1 MLSAQDISVSFGG
14 TTLFED
20 LSFRIGGGDRIGLVG
35 KNGAGKS
42 TLLKLVAR
50 EQTPT
55 TGHFSLEKSC
65 SIGYLPQDIDFDK
78 GRTVLKETYQAF
90 TEIIALEKQQERLTQ
105 AIIERTD
112 YDSESYANLLVEQ
125 AEAGEQYEILGGYTY
140 QAKVERVLKGLG
152 FVEDD
157 FDRQTDTFSGGWR
170 MRIELAKLLLKAHD
184 ILLLDEPTNHLD
196 IDSIVWLEQFL
207 NKYKGAV
214 ILVSHDKM
222 FLDQVTNRTM
232 EIIQKKLYDFKKPYS
247 KYLELRR
254 ELREKQL
261 AAQKNQEKKIQQTE
275 QLIERFR
282 AKASKA
288 NMAQSLIKKL
298 DKMDRI
304 EVDAEETE
312 SMKLNFL
319 LSTQPG
325 KVVIEANKLG
335 KAYEAHQVLTHVDL
349 LIERGSKIAFVGQN
363 GQGKT
368 TLAKI
373 LVGELSCTGELQLGH
388 NVELGYFAQD
398 QSQQL
403 NGTKTVLDTALEGA
417 TEENR
422 KTVRDLLGAFLFRGE
437 DVDKKVAVL
446 SGGERNRLA
455 LCKLLLQPFNVLVMD
470 EPTNHLD
477 LQSKAVLKEALRKFE
492 GTLLLVSHDRD
503 FLNDLCDRVFE
514 FKDQK
519 VKEFLGG
526 VSDYLEHKKI
536 GSLKELEQQKKEGN
550 QKTYS
555 SKNNYKNQ
563 KALKKLKNKISGIER
578 AIKSLEKWIKDT
590 DLELEINYDVTIQQ
604 QNFFDTYQGRKGEL
618 EKLYAQWED
627 LESQIES
634 LN

>member
-14 TTLFED
+14 TKLFED

-65 SIGYLPQDIDFDK
+65 SIGYLPQDLDFNK
-78 GRTVLKETYQAF
+78 GRTVLQETYQAF
-90 TEIIALEKQQERLTQ
+90 TEIIALEKQQERLNQ

-112 YDSESYANLLVEQ
+112 YESESYANLLVDQ
-125 AEAGEQYEILGGYTY
+125 AEVGEQYEILGGYNY

-152 FVEDD
+152 FVKDD

-232 EIIQKKLYDFKKPYS
+232 EIIQKQLYDFKKPYS

-261 AAQKNQEKKIQQTE
+261 AAQKNQEKKIQRTE
-275 QLIERFR
+275 QLIERFK

-304 EVDAEETE
+304 KVDPEETDNI
-312 SMKLNFL
+312 KLNFL
-319 LSTQPG
+319 VSTQPG

-335 KAYEAHQVLTHVDL
+335 KAYEANQVLTHVDL

-373 LVGELSCTGELQLGH
+373 LVGELSCTGELELGY
-388 NVELGYFAQD
+388 NVKLGYFAQD

-403 NGTKTVLDTALEGA
+403 DGTKTVLDIALEEA

-514 FKDQK
+514 FKNQN

-536 GSLKELEQQKKEGN
+536 GSLKELEQQKTERK

-563 KALKKLKNKISGIER
+563 KELKKLKKKISGIER

-590 DLELEINYDVTIQQ
+590 DLELEINYDQTIQQ
-604 QNFFDTYQGRKGEL
+604 QNFFDNYQDRKGEL

-627 LESQIES
+627 LELQLES

>member
-207 NKYKGAV
+207 KKYKGAV

-232 EIIQKKLYDFKKPYS
+232 EIIQKQLYDFKKPYS

-282 AKASKA
+282 AKTSKA

-304 EVDAEETE
+304 EVDPEETE

-319 LSTQPG
+319 LSKQPG

-536 GSLKELEQQKKEGN
+536 GSLKELEQQKKDEN

-618 EKLYAQWED
+618 EKLYALWED

>member
-207 NKYKGAV
+207 KKYKGAV

-232 EIIQKKLYDFKKPYS
+232 EIIQKQLYDFKKPYS

-304 EVDAEETE
+304 EVDPEETE

-319 LSTQPG
+319 LSKQPG

-536 GSLKELEQQKKEGN
+536 GSLKELEQQKKDEN

>member
-207 NKYKGAV
+207 KKYKGAV

-232 EIIQKKLYDFKKPYS
+232 EIIQKQLYDFKKPYS

-288 NMAQSLIKKL
+288 NMAQTKIKKL

-304 EVDAEETE
+304 EVDPEETE

-536 GSLKELEQQKKEGN
+536 GSLKELEQQKKDEN

>member
-1 MLSAQDISVSFGG
+1 MLIAQDISVSFGG
-14 TTLFED
+14 TKLFED

-65 SIGYLPQDIDFDK
+65 SIGYLPQDLDFNK
-78 GRTVLKETYQAF
+78 GRTVLQETYQAF
-90 TEIIALEKQQERLTQ
+90 TEIIALEKQQERLNQ

-112 YDSESYANLLVEQ
+112 YESESYANLLVDQ
-125 AEAGEQYEILGGYTY
+125 AEVGEQYEILGGYNY

-152 FVEDD
+152 FVKDD
-157 FDRQTDTFSGGWR
+157 FDRQTDTLSGGWR

-232 EIIQKKLYDFKKPYS
+232 EIIQKQLYDFKKPYS

-254 ELREKQL
+254 EFREKQL
-261 AAQKNQEKKIQQTE
+261 AAQKNQEKKIQRTE
-275 QLIERFR
+275 HLIERFK

-304 EVDAEETE
+304 KVDPEETDNI
-312 SMKLNFL
+312 KLNFL
-319 LSTQPG
+319 VSTQPG
-325 KVVIEANKLG
+325 KVVIEANKLS

-373 LVGELSCTGELQLGH
+373 LVGELSFTGELELGY
-388 NVELGYFAQD
+388 NVKLGYFAQD

-403 NGTKTVLDTALEGA
+403 DGTKTVLDIALEEA

-514 FKDQK
+514 FKNQN

-536 GSLKELEQQKKEGN
+536 GSLKELEQQKTERK

-563 KALKKLKNKISGIER
+563 KGLKKLKKKISGIER

-590 DLELEINYDVTIQQ
+590 DLELEINYDQTIQQ
-604 QNFFDTYQGRKGEL
+604 QNFFDNYQDRKGEL

-627 LESQIES
+627 LESQLES

>member
-304 EVDAEETE
+304 EVDPEETE

-319 LSTQPG
+319 LSKQPG

>member
-14 TTLFED
+14 TKLFED

-65 SIGYLPQDIDFDK
+65 SIGHLPQDIDFNK
-78 GRTVLKETYQAF
+78 GRTVLQETYQAF
-90 TEIIALEKQQERLTQ
+90 TEIIALEKQQERLNQ

-112 YDSESYANLLVEQ
+112 YESESYANLLVDQ
-125 AEAGEQYEILGGYTY
+125 AEVGEQYEILGGYTY

-232 EIIQKKLYDFKKPYS
+232 EIIQKQLYDFKKPYS

-261 AAQKNQEKKIQQTE
+261 AAQKNQEKKIQRTE
-275 QLIERFR
+275 QLIERFK

-304 EVDAEETE
+304 KVDPEETDNI
-312 SMKLNFL
+312 KLNFL
-319 LSTQPG
+319 VSTQPG

-335 KAYEAHQVLTHVDL
+335 KAYEANQVLTHVDL

-373 LVGELSCTGELQLGH
+373 LVGELSCTGELELGY
-388 NVELGYFAQD
+388 NVKLGYFAQD

-403 NGTKTVLDTALEGA
+403 DGTKTVLDIALEEA

-514 FKDQK
+514 FKNQN

-536 GSLKELEQQKKEGN
+536 GSLKELEQQKTEGK

-563 KALKKLKNKISGIER
+563 KELKKLKKKISGIER

-590 DLELEINYDVTIQQ
+590 DLELEINYDQTIQQ
-604 QNFFDTYQGRKGEL
+604 QNFFDNYQDRKGEL

-627 LESQIES
+627 LELQLES

>member
-335 KAYEAHQVLTHVDL
+335 KAYDAHQVLTHVDL

-403 NGTKTVLDTALEGA
+403 NGIKTVLDTALEGA

>member
-14 TTLFED
+14 TTLFES
-20 LSFRIGGGDRIGLVG
+20 LSFRIGGGDRVGLVG

-42 TLLKLVAR
+42 TLLKLIAQ
-50 EQTPT
+50 EQRPT
-55 TGHFSLEKSC
+55 TGDFALEKNC
-65 SIGYLPQDIDFDK
+65 SIGYLAQDIDFEQ
-78 GRTVLKETYQAF
+78 GRTVLEESYQAF
-90 TEIIALEKQQERLTQ
+90 AELIALEKKQEQITGALL
-105 AIIERTD
+105 ERED
-112 YDSESYANLLVEQ
+112 YESEAYAALLVQQ
-125 AEAGEQYEILGGYTY
+125 AEAGERYELLGGYTY

-152 FVEDD
+152 FLETD
-157 FDRQTDTFSGGWR
+157 FERPTETFSGGWR
-170 MRIELAKLLLKAHD
+170 MRIELAKLLLKDHD

-214 ILVSHDKM
+214 VLVSHDKM

-232 EIIQKKLYDFKKPYS
+232 EIIQRQLYDFKKPYS
-247 KYLELRR
+247 KYLEVRA

-288 NMAQSLIKKL
+288 SMAQSLIKRL

-304 EVDAEETE
+304 EIDPEETE
-312 SMKLNFL
+312 AMKLHFPV
-319 LSTQPG
+319 SKQPG
-325 KVVIEANKLG
+325 KVVIET
-335 KAYEAHQVLTHVDL
+335 EALSKSYGDHHVLSEVDL
-349 LIERGSKIAFVGQN
+349 LIERGRKIAFVGQN
-363 GQGKT
+363 GQGKS

-373 LVGELSCTGELQLGH
+373 LVGELRSKGHLQLGH

-403 NGTKTVLDTALEGA
+403 DGSLTVLDAALDSA

-422 KTVRDLLGAFLFRGE
+422 KSVRDVLGAFLFRGE

-477 LQSKAVLKEALRKFE
+477 LQSKSVLKEALRKFE

-503 FLNDLCDRVFE
+503 FLQDLCDSVFE
-514 FKDQK
+514 FKNQK
-519 VKEFLGG
+519 VKEYLGG
-526 VSDYLEHKKI
+526 VADYLEYKKL
-536 GSLKELEQQKKEGN
+536 GSLKELEQGKPEKKEKGTTTGNNYQN
-550 QKTYS
+550 QK
-555 SKNNYKNQ
+555 Q
-563 KALKKLKNKISGIER
+563 RKKIQNKLSNVEKE
-578 AIKSLEKWIKDT
+578 IKGLEKWIKDK
-590 DLELEINYDVTIQQ
+590 DLALEINYDQTIQEAD
-604 QNFFDTYQGRKGEL
+604 FFDTYHGHKKSL
-618 EKLYAQWED
+618 ETLYEQWEQ
-627 LESQIES
+627 LEEQ
-634 LN
+634 LDTLG

>member
-1 MLSAQDISVSFGG
+1 MN
-14 TTLFED
+14 
-20 LSFRIGGGDRIGLVG
+20 
-35 KNGAGKS
+35 K
-42 TLLKLVAR
+42 
-50 EQTPT
+50 TPT

-207 NKYKGAV
+207 KKYKGAV

-232 EIIQKKLYDFKKPYS
+232 EIIQKQLYDFKKPYS

-304 EVDAEETE
+304 EVDPEETE

-319 LSTQPG
+319 LSKQPG

-536 GSLKELEQQKKEGN
+536 GSLKELEQQKKDEN

>member
-207 NKYKGAV
+207 KKYKGAV

-232 EIIQKKLYDFKKPYS
+232 EIIQKQLYDFKKPYS

-304 EVDAEETE
+304 EVDPEETE

-319 LSTQPG
+319 LSKQPG

>member
-207 NKYKGAV
+207 KKYKGAV

-536 GSLKELEQQKKEGN
+536 GSLKELEQQKKDEN

>member
-1 MLSAQDISVSFGG
+1 MKIL
-14 TTLFED
+14 ED
-20 LSFRIGGGDRIGLVG
+20 VAFQSDR
-35 KNGAGKS
+35 S
-42 TLLKLVAR
+42 
-50 EQTPT
+50 
-55 TGHFSLEKSC
+55 
-65 SIGYLPQDIDFDK
+65 
-78 GRTVLKETYQAF
+78 
-90 TEIIALEKQQERLTQ
+90 
-105 AIIERTD
+105 
-112 YDSESYANLLVEQ
+112 
-125 AEAGEQYEILGGYTY
+125 
-140 QAKVERVLKGLG
+140 
-152 FVEDD
+152 
-157 FDRQTDTFSGGWR
+157 
-170 MRIELAKLLLKAHD
+170 
-184 ILLLDEPTNHLD
+184 
-196 IDSIVWLEQFL
+196 
-207 NKYKGAV
+207 
-214 ILVSHDKM
+214 
-222 FLDQVTNRTM
+222 QVV
-232 EIIQKKLYDFKKPYS
+232 YS
-247 KYLELRR
+247 
-254 ELREKQL
+254 
-261 AAQKNQEKKIQQTE
+261 N
-275 QLIERFR
+275 
-282 AKASKA
+282 
-288 NMAQSLIKKL
+288 IKKL
-298 DKMDRI
+298 KERI
-304 EVDAEETE
+304 EQKPEETE

-319 LSTQPG
+319 LSKQPG

-398 QSQQL
+398 QSHQL

-536 GSLKELEQQKKEGN
+536 GSLKELEQQKKDEN

>member
-232 EIIQKKLYDFKKPYS
+232 EIIQKQLYDFKKPYS

-304 EVDAEETE
+304 EVDPEETE

-319 LSTQPG
+319 LSKQPG

>member
-207 NKYKGAV
+207 KKYKGAV

-232 EIIQKKLYDFKKPYS
+232 EIIQKQLYDFKKPYS

-304 EVDAEETE
+304 EVDPEETE

-319 LSTQPG
+319 LSKQPG

-536 GSLKELEQQKKEGN
+536 GSLKEL
-550 QKTYS
+550 
-555 SKNNYKNQ
+555 
-563 KALKKLKNKISGIER
+563 
-578 AIKSLEKWIKDT
+578 
-590 DLELEINYDVTIQQ
+590 
-604 QNFFDTYQGRKGEL
+604 
-618 EKLYAQWED
+618 
-627 LESQIES
+627 
-634 LN
+634 

>member
-207 NKYKGAV
+207 KKYKGAV

-232 EIIQKKLYDFKKPYS
+232 EIIQKQLYDFKKPYS

-304 EVDAEETE
+304 EVDPEETE

-319 LSTQPG
+319 LSKQPG

-335 KAYEAHQVLTHVDL
+335 KAYDAHQVLTHVDL

-403 NGTKTVLDTALEGA
+403 NGIKTVLDTALEGA

-536 GSLKELEQQKKEGN
+536 GSLKELEQQKKDEN

>member
-207 NKYKGAV
+207 KKYKGAV

-232 EIIQKKLYDFKKPYS
+232 EIIQKQLYDFKKPYS

-304 EVDAEETE
+304 EVDPEETE

-319 LSTQPG
+319 LSKQPG

-422 KTVRDLLGAFLFRGE
+422 KTVRDLLGAFLFLGE

-536 GSLKELEQQKKEGN
+536 GSLKELEQQKKDEN

>member
-207 NKYKGAV
+207 KKYKGAV

-304 EVDAEETE
+304 EVDPEETE

-319 LSTQPG
+319 LSKQPG

>member
-207 NKYKGAV
+207 KKYKGAV

-232 EIIQKKLYDFKKPYS
+232 EIIQKQLYDFKKPYS

-304 EVDAEETE
+304 EVDPEETE

-335 KAYEAHQVLTHVDL
+335 KAYDAHQVLTHVDL

>member
-14 TTLFED
+14 TKLFED

-65 SIGYLPQDIDFDK
+65 SIGYLPQDIDFNK
-78 GRTVLKETYQAF
+78 GRTVLQETYQAF
-90 TEIIALEKQQERLTQ
+90 TEIIDLEKQQERLNQ

-112 YDSESYANLLVEQ
+112 YESESYANLLVDQ
-125 AEAGEQYEILGGYTY
+125 AEVGEQYEILGGYTY

-232 EIIQKKLYDFKKPYS
+232 EIIQKQLYDFKKPYS

-261 AAQKNQEKKIQQTE
+261 AAQKNQEKKIQRTE
-275 QLIERFR
+275 QLIERFK

-304 EVDAEETE
+304 KVDPEETDNI
-312 SMKLNFL
+312 KLNFL
-319 LSTQPG
+319 VSTQPG

-335 KAYEAHQVLTHVDL
+335 KAYEANQVLTHVDL

-373 LVGELSCTGELQLGH
+373 LVGELSCTGELELGY
-388 NVELGYFAQD
+388 NVKLGYFAQD

-403 NGTKTVLDTALEGA
+403 DGTKTVLDIALEEA

-514 FKDQK
+514 FKNQN

-536 GSLKELEQQKKEGN
+536 GSLKELEQQKTEEK

-563 KALKKLKNKISGIER
+563 KELKKLKKKISGIER

-590 DLELEINYDVTIQQ
+590 DLELEINYDQTIQQ
-604 QNFFDTYQGRKGEL
+604 QNFFDNYQDRKGEL

-627 LESQIES
+627 LELQLES

>member
-232 EIIQKKLYDFKKPYS
+232 EIIQKQLYDFKKPYS

-304 EVDAEETE
+304 EVDPEETE

-319 LSTQPG
+319 LSKQPG

-536 GSLKELEQQKKEGN
+536 GSLKELEQQKKDEN

>member
-14 TTLFED
+14 TTLFES
-20 LSFRIGGGDRIGLVG
+20 LSFRIGGGDRVGLVG

-42 TLLKLVAR
+42 TLLKLIAQ
-50 EQTPT
+50 EQRPT
-55 TGHFSLEKSC
+55 TGDFALEKNC
-65 SIGYLPQDIDFDK
+65 SIGYLAQDIDFEQ
-78 GRTVLKETYQAF
+78 GRTVLEESYQAF
-90 TEIIALEKQQERLTQ
+90 AELIALEKKQEQITGALL
-105 AIIERTD
+105 ERED
-112 YDSESYANLLVEQ
+112 YESEAYTALLVQQ
-125 AEAGEQYEILGGYTY
+125 AEAGERYELLGGYTY
-140 QAKVERVLKGLG
+140 QANVERVLKGLG
-152 FVEDD
+152 FLETD
-157 FDRQTDTFSGGWR
+157 FERPTETFSGGWR
-170 MRIELAKLLLKAHD
+170 MRIELAKLLLKDHD

-214 ILVSHDKM
+214 VLVSHDKM

-232 EIIQKKLYDFKKPYS
+232 EIIQRQLYDFKKPYS
-247 KYLELRR
+247 KYLEVRA

-288 NMAQSLIKKL
+288 SMAQSLIKRL

-304 EVDAEETE
+304 EIDPEETE
-312 SMKLNFL
+312 AMKLHFPV
-319 LSTQPG
+319 SKQPG
-325 KVVIEANKLG
+325 KVVIET
-335 KAYEAHQVLTHVDL
+335 EALSKSYGDHHVLSEVDL
-349 LIERGSKIAFVGQN
+349 LIERGRKIAFVGQN
-363 GQGKT
+363 GQGKS

-373 LVGELSCTGELQLGH
+373 LVGELRSKGHLQLGH

-403 NGTKTVLDTALEGA
+403 DGSLTVLDAALDSA

-422 KTVRDLLGAFLFRGE
+422 KSVRDVLGAFLFRGE

-477 LQSKAVLKEALRKFE
+477 LQSKSVLKEALRKFE

-503 FLNDLCDRVFE
+503 FLQDLCDSVFE
-514 FKDQK
+514 FKNQK
-519 VKEFLGG
+519 VKEYLGG
-526 VSDYLEHKKI
+526 VADYLEYKKL
-536 GSLKELEQQKKEGN
+536 GSLKELEQGQPEKKEKGTTTGNNYQN
-550 QKTYS
+550 QK
-555 SKNNYKNQ
+555 Q
-563 KALKKLKNKISGIER
+563 RKKIQNKLSNVEKE
-578 AIKSLEKWIKDT
+578 IKGLEKWIKDK
-590 DLELEINYDVTIQQ
+590 DLALEINYDQTIQEAD
-604 QNFFDTYQGRKGEL
+604 FFDTYHGHKKSL
-618 EKLYAQWED
+618 ETLYEQWEQ
-627 LESQIES
+627 LEEQ
-634 LN
+634 LDTLG

>member
-140 QAKVERVLKGLG
+140 QAIVERVLKGLG
-152 FVEDD
+152 FVADD

-232 EIIQKKLYDFKKPYS
+232 EIIQKQLYDFKKPYS

-304 EVDAEETE
+304 EVDPEETE

-319 LSTQPG
+319 LSKQPG

-536 GSLKELEQQKKEGN
+536 GSLKELEQQKKDEN

>member
-14 TTLFED
+14 TKLFED

-78 GRTVLKETYQAF
+78 GRTVLQETYQAF
-90 TEIIALEKQQERLTQ
+90 TEIIALEKQQERLNQ

-112 YDSESYANLLVEQ
+112 YESESYANLLVDQ
-125 AEAGEQYEILGGYTY
+125 AEVGEQYEILGGYTY

-157 FDRQTDTFSGGWR
+157 FDRQTETFSGGWR

-207 NKYKGAV
+207 NKYTGAV

-232 EIIQKKLYDFKKPYS
+232 EIIQKQLYDFKKPYS

-261 AAQKNQEKKIQQTE
+261 AAQKNQEKKIQRTE
-275 QLIERFR
+275 QLIERFK

-304 EVDAEETE
+304 KVDPEETDNI
-312 SMKLNFL
+312 KLNFL
-319 LSTQPG
+319 VSTQPG

-373 LVGELSCTGELQLGH
+373 LVGELSFTGELELGY
-388 NVELGYFAQD
+388 NVKLGYFAQD

-403 NGTKTVLDTALEGA
+403 DGTKTVLDIALEGA

-514 FKDQK
+514 FKNQN

-536 GSLKELEQQKKEGN
+536 GSLKELEQQKTEGK

-563 KALKKLKNKISGIER
+563 KELKKLKKKISGIER
-578 AIKSLEKWIKDT
+578 TIKSIEEWIKDT
-590 DLELEINYDVTIQQ
+590 DLELEINYDQTIQQ
-604 QNFFDTYQGRKGEL
+604 QNFFDNYQDRKGEL

-627 LESQIES
+627 LELQLES